1 MGLILDPSVV
11 IASERRGETVECL
24 IERVVGVTGDQEAA
38 LSAIGLTELI
48 HGLYRAQTQAVR
60 LRRQS
65 FLDELLRDL
74 TVYPYTKETAM
85 LAGKLDGEQQSKG
98 VVIPFG
104 DLLIGATALSLSFSV
119 LTENLRHFQK
129 NSRSLR
135 DSTVNHRPP
144 SNFPLLSPHSRARP
158 LTRLLTVALD
168 CGFGPGNRLRP
179 SKDMRWNVLN
189 RSQRTERRY
198 DSRPKGSSRPRAK

>member
-1 MGLILDPSVV
+1 MGLILDSSVV
-11 IASERRGETVECL
+11 IASERRGETVERL

-48 HGLYRAQTQAVR
+48 HGLYRAQTQVVR

-104 DLLIGATALSLSFSV
+104 DLLIGATALSLGFSV
-119 LTENLRHFQK
+119 LTDNLRHFQK
-129 NSRSLR
+129 I
-135 DSTVNHRPP
+135 PG
-144 SNFPLLSPHSRARP
+144 LSVIQ
-158 LTRLLTVALD
+158 L
-168 CGFGPGNRLRP
+168 
-179 SKDMRWNVLN
+179 
-189 RSQRTERRY
+189 
-198 DSRPKGSSRPRAK
+198 

>member
-1 MGLILDPSVV
+1 MGLILDSSVV
-11 IASERRGETVECL
+11 IASERSGETVERL

-48 HGLYRAQTQAVR
+48 HGLYRAQTPAVR

-129 NSRSLR
+129 I
-135 DSTVNHRPP
+135 PG
-144 SNFPLLSPHSRARP
+144 LSVIQ
-158 LTRLLTVALD
+158 L
-168 CGFGPGNRLRP
+168 
-179 SKDMRWNVLN
+179 
-189 RSQRTERRY
+189 
-198 DSRPKGSSRPRAK
+198 

>member
-1 MGLILDPSVV
+1 MGLILDSSVV
-11 IASERRGETVECL
+11 IASERRGETVERL

-48 HGLYRAQTQAVR
+48 HRLYRAQTSAVR

-74 TVYPYTKETAM
+74 TVYTKETAM

-104 DLLIGATALSLSFSV
+104 DLLIGATALSLGFSV

-129 NSRSLR
+129 I
-135 DSTVNHRPP
+135 PG
-144 SNFPLLSPHSRARP
+144 LSVIQ
-158 LTRLLTVALD
+158 L
-168 CGFGPGNRLRP
+168 
-179 SKDMRWNVLN
+179 
-189 RSQRTERRY
+189 
-198 DSRPKGSSRPRAK
+198 